1 MGTATFVRHPRVH
14 AARGS
19 ARRERLTI
27 DFRRH
32 VPALA
37 AIARSRRMSAAA
49 LARSVLGEWLDAQ
62 AVDASSVGAMDTM
75 GTAPAASVQ
84 LHEDAPFAK
93 VTLRMPAA
101 RAAML
106 ARAARAAELSQ
117 GMYVSQLL
125 DAQASE
131 DSLDSSPRALVSSLV
146 RSNAKLAALNSGL
159 KALGRALEQ
168 SSSPEFAR
176 LDALVAGLT
185 ADVGQYL
192 ASTAPQ
198 IAAVPASWR
207 RPASKSDGG

>member
-1 MGTATFVRHPRVH
+1 MGSTTFVRQPRAH
-14 AARGS
+14 ASRSGS
-19 ARRERLTI
+19 NSRERLTI

-32 VPALA
+32 GPALTA
-37 AIARSRRMSAAA
+37 VARSRRMSAAA

-62 AVDASSVGAMDTM
+62 AVDASSVGAM
-75 GTAPAASVQ
+75 GTVSAASVQ

-168 SSSPEFAR
+168 SSSPEAAR

-185 ADVGQYL
+185 AAVGQHL
-192 ASTAPQ
+192 ASVAPQ

-207 RPASKSDGG
+207 RPVRKPDGE

>member
-1 MGTATFVRHPRVH
+1 MGTATFVRQPR
-14 AARGS
+14 ANASRGS
-19 ARRERLTI
+19 SSRRERLTI

-32 VPALA
+32 GPALA
-37 AIARSRRMSAAA
+37 AVARSRRMSAAA
-49 LARSVLGEWLDAQ
+49 LARTVLGEWLDAQ
-62 AVDASSVGAMDTM
+62 AVDASPGGAM
-75 GTAPAASVQ
+75 GAAPAVSVA
-84 LHEDAPFAK
+84 LHRDAHFAK
-93 VTLRMPAA
+93 VTLRMPAD

-159 KALGRALEQ
+159 RALGRALER
-168 SSSPEFAR
+168 SSSPELAGLDVLVAR
-176 LDALVAGLT
+176 LT
-185 ADVGQYL
+185 AAVGQHL

-198 IAAVPASWR
+198 MAAVPAPWR
-207 RPASKSDGG
+207 RPACKPDGG

>member
-1 MGTATFVRHPRVH
+1 MGIAAFVRQPRAH
-14 AARGS
+14 APRS
-19 ARRERLTI
+19 SSRRQRLTI

-32 VPALA
+32 GPALT

-49 LARSVLGEWLDAQ
+49 LARTVLGEWLEAQ
-62 AVDASSVGAMDTM
+62 AVDASPADAMDT
-75 GTAPAASVQ
+75 AQAASVP
-84 LHEDAPFAK
+84 LHRDAPFAK

-146 RSNAKLAALNSGL
+146 RSNAKLASLNSGL

-185 ADVGQYL
+185 AEVGQHL
-192 ASTAPQ
+192 ASAAPQ

-207 RPASKSDGG
+207 RPASNSDGG